1 MLKSFQD
8 LTNKIVN
15 LVNSP
20 SRIQK
25 TTRNAVASRVVLISF
40 CEDVHLAD
48 QHGFFAGSLG
58 EYSIRLAGGKF
69 IINPSNS
76 PIARL
81 TEENILIAAIHR
93 EMGVSEELPV
103 RHIEWHRMIYKN
115 TSAKTVMICQPN
127 AVCILANQ
135 MKKPPKGILNDTD
148 EILDSVVC
156 TEPSDTRFSDY
167 LIKYQTLLIKGIGV
181 LSWGATFEEL
191 FDRNALITRL
201 SEIYLQK

>member
-1 MLKSFQD
+1 MFKSFQD

-25 TTRNAVASRVVLISF
+25 TTRNAVASRVALKTYF
-40 CEDVHLAD
+40 EDVHLAD
-48 QHGFFAGSLG
+48 QHDFFAGSLG
-58 EYSIRLAGGKF
+58 EYSIRLGGGKF

-81 TEENILIAAIHR
+81 TEENILVAAIQR
-93 EMGVSEELPV
+93 EMVVSEALPAH
-103 RHIEWHRMIYKN
+103 HIGWHRMIYEK
-115 TSAKTVMICQPN
+115 TSAKMVIICQPY

-135 MKKPPKGILNDTD
+135 MRKPPKGILNGTD
-148 EILDSVVC
+148 EVLDSVVC
-156 TEPSDTRFSDY
+156 TEPSDKQLSDY

-191 FDRNALITRL
+191 FDRVAIITRL